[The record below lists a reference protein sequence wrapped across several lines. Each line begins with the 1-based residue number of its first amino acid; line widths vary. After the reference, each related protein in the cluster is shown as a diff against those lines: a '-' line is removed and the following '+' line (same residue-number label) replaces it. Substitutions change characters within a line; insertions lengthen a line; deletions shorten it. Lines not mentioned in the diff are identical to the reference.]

1 VTRSLSAIA
10 VGVVV
15 PALVFGGCSGDP
27 KPKFVPSES
36 SSPTGASSSSAADS
50 KPEATTARFINDY
63 FDAVGTSTATGDT
76 RAFVGMSSP
85 RCRNCRTLAHNIEAA
100 YENGGRVE
108 GSNWEVAN
116 LRRTSASELGSVWN
130 VDVRTTRERWYDGDD
145 HLIKIIRASSQRFAV
160 IVAGEGST
168 RVLRDMRLR
177 S

>member
-1 VTRSLSAIA
+1 MTHSLSAIA

-15 PALVFGGCSGDP
+15 PLLVLDGCSGDP
-27 KPKFVPSES
+27 EPKLAPSES
-36 SSPTGASSSSAADS
+36 SSPTGSSSSSAADS
-50 KPEATTARFINDY
+50 NPGATARFINDY

-76 RAFVGMSSP
+76 REFVGMSSP
-85 RCRNCRTLAHNIEAA
+85 KCRNCRTLAHNIEAP

-108 GSNWEVAN
+108 GSNWEVAD
-116 LRRTSASELGSVWN
+116 LRRTSASEFGSVWN

-145 HLIKIIRASSQRFAV
+145 HLIKIIRASTQRFAV
-160 IVAGEGST
+160 IVAGEGPT